1 MIAGLTGKFTGCE
14 PEDLSLM
21 TDCNDCYDIQP
32 DSARLILYL
41 TIDAENDSV
50 PLVFFR
56 GTIETGEVDWR
67 DTATGDT
74 FYLYSEIDRE
84 YSVQATYN
92 RGEKTILAFDS
103 DKMKISDASEECGSP
118 CYVVKG
124 GIFDLRLQE

>member
-1 MIAGLTGKFTGCE
+1 
-14 PEDLSLM
+14 M